1 MEACLTDGL
10 SVTTRLVPWLDV
22 NEKIQY
28 AAKYLGGKTPVD
40 WIIKSISMNLGEGT
54 MSLSLS
60 RYYPYYT
67 YIVNNKYTFY
77 QDNLF
82 DKYFPEL
89 TATTAD
95 EQ

>member
-1 MEACLTDGL
+1 M
-10 SVTTRLVPWLDV
+10 

-54 MSLSLS
+54 MSLSMS

-67 YIVNNKYTFY
+67 YIVNNKDTFY